1 MPPRRLNVFF
11 TPPPRDHIAGRT
23 LVVIDTLRAT
33 TALTTLIAGGAAA
46 VYPTATEAQARDLAA
61 TLPGARL
68 CGERGGDTIPGF
80 DFGNS
85 PAEFAALDLR
95 DIVLVQSTS
104 NGTRA
109 LTLAAHAD
117 RTLVACLRNR
127 QAIARALV
135 QLPNPA
141 GAVRTTPHPIA
152 ATDIAIVCAGEHL
165 ATAPSVEDTFTA
177 GALVAPLLDQL
188 PPEQLFLE
196 SGARLALRLFDAYGR
211 DPTRAIADA
220 PHADYLASI
229 GYQDDLDFAA
239 QLDTEATVPR
249 ATPDPQGRVVVHR

>member
-1 MPPRRLNVFF
+1 MAPAPSPSPPTPIAPLSPACATARRSTVRLSSSR
-11 TPPPRDHIAGRT
+11 TRPAPCAPPPT
-23 LVVIDTLRAT
+23 
-33 TALTTLIAGGAAA
+33 
-46 VYPTATEAQARDLAA
+46 
-61 TLPGARL
+61 
-68 CGERGGDTIPGF
+68 
-80 DFGNS
+80 
-85 PAEFAALDLR
+85 
-95 DIVLVQSTS
+95 
-104 NGTRA
+104 
-109 LTLAAHAD
+109 
-117 RTLVACLRNR
+117 
-127 QAIARALV
+127 
-135 QLPNPA
+135 
-141 GAVRTTPHPIA
+141 PIA